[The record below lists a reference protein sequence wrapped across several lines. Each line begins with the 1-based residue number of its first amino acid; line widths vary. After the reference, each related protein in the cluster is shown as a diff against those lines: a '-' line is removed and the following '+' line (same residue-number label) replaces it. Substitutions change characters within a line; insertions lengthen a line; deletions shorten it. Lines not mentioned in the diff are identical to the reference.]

1 MSAISRASSLSP
13 AARFKM
19 TIQLYCINTVTL
31 YYPRVSAVKG
41 NGGSRTRR
49 ADKAERTRQAILQ
62 AASELF
68 AAQGFA
74 ATTISAIAAE
84 ADVAAE
90 TVYSRFGN
98 KLTLISEILETA
110 IVGDAPRVDVLDLP
124 EIAAIRAITDQRTQ
138 LARLAHLSRGILQ
151 RTALAHRILRN
162 SGTADPALSEF
173 VAADRQRRHRHQT
186 AYIAM
191 LLDNGPLREGMSA
204 QDAAAI
210 YGALANPD
218 TYVELTSH
226 RGWSPDHYEDWLS
239 HTLTLL
245 LLPPTSNL

>member
-1 MSAISRASSLSP
+1 MTGHVSHFAFSLAIAAATTRRSLQSS
-13 AARFKM
+13 
-19 TIQLYCINTVTL
+19 CVNTVRL
-31 YYPRVSAVKG
+31 YYTNVNEVNGKG
-41 NGGSRTRR
+41 RTRTRR
-49 ADKAERTRQAILQ
+49 ADKAERTRQAILK

-74 ATTISAIAAE
+74 ATTIGAIAAE

-110 IVGDAPRVDVLDLP
+110 IVGNAPRVDVLELP

-138 LARLAHLSRGILQ
+138 LARLAHLSRGILE

-162 SGTADPALSEF
+162 SGTGDPALAEF

-191 LLDNGPLREGMSA
+191 LLHNGPLREGMSA
-204 QDAAAI
+204 ADAAAT
-210 YGALANPD
+210 YGASRIPTRTPN
-218 TYVELTSH
+218 
-226 RGWSPDHYEDWLS
+226 SPAIEDGA
-239 HTLTLL
+239 
-245 LLPPTSNL
+245 PTTTRTG

>member
-1 MSAISRASSLSP
+1 MS
-13 AARFKM
+13 
-19 TIQLYCINTVTL
+19 VD
-31 YYPRVSAVKG
+31 AVNRKG
-41 NGGSRTRR
+41 PTRTRR

-74 ATTISAIAAE
+74 ATTISAIATK

-90 TVYSRFGN
+90 TVYSRFSN

-110 IVGDAPRVDVLDLP
+110 IVGDAPRVDVLELP
-124 EIAAIRAITDQRTQ
+124 EIAAIRAITDQRSQ
-138 LARLAHLSRGILQ
+138 LARLAHLSRGILE

-162 SGTADPALSEF
+162 SGTADPALAEF
-173 VAADRQRRHRHQT
+173 VAADRRRRHRHQT

-191 LLDNGPLREGMSA
+191 LLGNGPLREEMSA
-204 QDAAAI
+204 ADAAAT

-218 TYVELTSH
+218 TYAELTNH
-226 RGWSPDHYEDWLS
+226 RGWSPDHYENWLS
-239 HTLTLL
+239 HTLTQL
-245 LLPPTSNL
+245 LLPPAPAPQHPQVTQPATARPRRRRSSESSD

>member
-1 MSAISRASSLSP
+1 VR
-13 AARFKM
+13 
-19 TIQLYCINTVTL
+19 L
-31 YYPRVSAVKG
+31 YYGSVNAVKG
-41 NGGSRTRR
+41 KGRTRTRR

-68 AAQGFA
+68 AAQGFT
-74 ATTISAIAAE
+74 ATTISAIAAQ

-110 IVGDAPRVDVLDLP
+110 IVGNAPRVDVLELP
-124 EIAAIRAITDQRTQ
+124 EIAAIRTITDQRTQ
-138 LARLAHLSRGILQ
+138 LARLAHLSRGILE

-162 SGTADPALSEF
+162 SGTADPALAEF

-191 LLDNGPLREGMSA
+191 LLHNGPLREGMSTA
-204 QDAAAI
+204 DAAAI

-218 TYVELTSH
+218 TYTELTSH
-226 RGWSPDHYEDWLS
+226 RGWSLDHYENWLS
-239 HTLTLL
+239 DTLTLL
-245 LLPPTSNL
+245 LLPPPPETTGSTK

>member
-1 MSAISRASSLSP
+1 ML
-13 AARFKM
+13 
-19 TIQLYCINTVTL
+19 L
-31 YYPRVSAVKG
+31 YYASVNAVKSMG
-41 NGGSRTRR
+41 RTRTRR

-68 AAQGFA
+68 AVQGFA

-90 TVYSRFGN
+90 TVYSRFSN

-110 IVGDAPRVDVLDLP
+110 IVGDAQRVDVLELP
-124 EIAAIRAITDQRTQ
+124 EIAAIRVITDQRTQ
-138 LARLAHLSRGILQ
+138 VARLAHLSRGILE

-162 SGTADPALSEF
+162 SGTADPALAEF
-173 VAADRQRRHRHQT
+173 IAADRQRRHRHQT

-191 LLDNGPLREGMSA
+191 LLHNGPLREGVSSA
-204 QDAAAI
+204 DAAAT

-218 TYVELTSH
+218 TYAELTSH
-226 RGWSPDHYEDWLS
+226 RGWSPDHYENWLS
-239 HTLTLL
+239 DTLTRLL
-245 LLPPTSNL
+245 LTPAATSRIPGDI

>member
-1 MSAISRASSLSP
+1 VSVN
-13 AARFKM
+13 
-19 TIQLYCINTVTL
+19 TI
-31 YYPRVSAVKG
+31 KG
-41 NGGSRTRR
+41 NGPARSRR
-49 ADKAERTRQAILQ
+49 AEKAERTRQAILQ

-74 ATTISAIAAE
+74 ATTISAIAAK

-110 IVGDAPRVDVLDLP
+110 IVGDAPRVDVLELP
-124 EIAAIRAITDQRTQ
+124 EIAAIRAATDQRTQ
-138 LARLAHLSRGILQ
+138 LARLAHLSRGILD

-162 SGTADPALSEF
+162 SGTADPTLAEF
-173 VAADRQRRHRHQT
+173 VARDRRRRHRHQT

-204 QDAAAI
+204 ADAAAI

-218 TYVELTSH
+218 TYAELTSH
-226 RGWSPDHYEDWLS
+226 RGWSPDHYENWLGN
-239 HTLTLL
+239 TLTLL
-245 LLPPTSNL
+245 LLPPLTASGFKG